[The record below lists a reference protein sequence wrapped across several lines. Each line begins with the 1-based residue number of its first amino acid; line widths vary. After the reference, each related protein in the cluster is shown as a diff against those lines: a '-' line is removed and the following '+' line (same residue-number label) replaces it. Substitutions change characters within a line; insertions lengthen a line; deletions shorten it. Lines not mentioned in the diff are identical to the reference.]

1 MATTKKTT
9 TTKKAATAAI
19 KTKTKKP
26 TVAELQAKVE
36 QLNSLLEDTTNERIK
51 DCSLIDKLNS
61 ENSDLLAYLK
71 QQEDLAYSYRIK
83 YLDLKRKPIL
93 QIIIDRIRGKE

>member
-9 TTKKAATAAI
+9 TTKKVTTAAAI
-19 KTKTKKP
+19 KTKAKKP
-26 TVAELQAKVE
+26 TVAELQDKVE

-51 DCSLIDKLNS
+51 DCSLIDRLNS
-61 ENSDLLAYLK
+61 EIK
-71 QQEDLAYSYRIK
+71 QQEALARSYHIK